1 MLFDIA
7 KFVDD
12 FSQHEKDT
20 TDPEDQIIDLVS
32 FRNNQSLNQFLN
44 KHKDEVVEFRA
55 LIGEKS

>member
-32 FRNNQSLNQFLN
+32 AYQSLNQFLN

>member
-32 FRNNQSLNQFLN
+32 AYQSLNQFLN

-55 LIGEKS
+55 FIGEKS

>member
-32 FRNNQSLNQFLN
+32 TYQPLNQFLN

>member
-32 FRNNQSLNQFLN
+32 AYQPLNQFLN

>member
-32 FRNNQSLNQFLN
+32 AHQPLNQFLN
-44 KHKDEVVEFRA
+44 KHKNEVVEFRA

>member
-7 KFVDD
+7 KFVDG

-32 FRNNQSLNQFLN
+32 TYQPLNQFLN